1 MNQEKIII
9 IGSGPAGLT
18 AAIYAARAGLQPLLF
33 AGDVPGGLLT
43 QTSDV
48 ENFPGFPEALP
59 GFELMGRMQEQAER
73 FGARIEYEAV
83 TGLQLSDGRG
93 QIVQVGENAW
103 QADALIFAT
112 GASPRWLGI
121 PSEAKFRNHGVSA
134 CATCDGAFYRGVPVI
149 VVGGGDSAM
158 EEALFLTRFASRVYV
173 VHRRGELRASKIMA
187 ERALAHPGIEFVWH
201 SVIEEIVGD
210 SKMTGAVVKDV
221 RDGSLRQL
229 EASACFVAM
238 GHVPNTGLVRGQ
250 LTLDE
255 QGFVV
260 PEAGRAATN
269 LGGVFAAG
277 DCADRIYRQAI
288 TAAASGCRA
297 AIEAERYLAAQN
309 ER

>member
-121 PSEAKFRNHGVSA
+121 PSEAKFRTHGVSA

>member
-229 EASACFVAM
+229 EALACFVAM

>member
-201 SVIEEIVGD
+201 SVIEEIIGD

>member
-93 QIVQVGENAW
+93 QIVQVGENVW

-201 SVIEEIVGD
+201 SVIEEIIGD